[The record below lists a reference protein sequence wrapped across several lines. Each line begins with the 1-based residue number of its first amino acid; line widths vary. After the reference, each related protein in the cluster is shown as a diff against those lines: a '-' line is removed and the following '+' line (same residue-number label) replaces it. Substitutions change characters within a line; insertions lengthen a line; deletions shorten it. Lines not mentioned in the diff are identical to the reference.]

1 MMGIPELPHVES
13 VGRKG
18 GIVGIAALGSFL
30 VRESLK
36 RFVTQ
41 GTQKVRKLLGE
52 EDGQPKSEA

>member
-1 MMGIPELPHVES
+1 MGLPEFPHIES
-13 VGRKG
+13 VGRKS

-41 GTQKVRKLLGE
+41 GTQKVRKLLGD
-52 EDGQPKSEA
+52 DGQPKKEA